1 MAMVSEVHV
10 LVCIHMCVYALYL
23 SVHICQCVVLTVL

>member
-1 MAMVSEVHV
+1 MAMVSEVHVHV

-23 SVHICQCVVLTVL
+23 SVQCVVLTVL